1 LPLYS
6 NKLRL
11 QQLFLHFVKYICAM
25 MFASQLKGESK
36 VNIDELRMALEDRNL
51 LEVSKRAG
59 VSYSALRKIAA
70 GNYNISLRTANRLS
84 SYLFGIKHEARP
96 TH

>member
-1 LPLYS
+1 
-6 NKLRL
+6 
-11 QQLFLHFVKYICAM
+11 
-25 MFASQLKGESK
+25 
-36 VNIDELRMALEDRNL
+36 MALEDRNL

-70 GNYNISLRTANRLS
+70 GNDNISLRTANRLS
-84 SYLFGIKHEARP
+84 SYLFGVKYEARP

>member
-1 LPLYS
+1 
-6 NKLRL
+6 
-11 QQLFLHFVKYICAM
+11 M
-25 MFASQLKGESK
+25 
-36 VNIDELRMALEDRNL
+36 NIEELRMALEDRNL

-70 GNYNISLRTANRLS
+70 GNDNISLRTANRLS
-84 SYLFGIKHEARP
+84 SYLFGVKYEARP